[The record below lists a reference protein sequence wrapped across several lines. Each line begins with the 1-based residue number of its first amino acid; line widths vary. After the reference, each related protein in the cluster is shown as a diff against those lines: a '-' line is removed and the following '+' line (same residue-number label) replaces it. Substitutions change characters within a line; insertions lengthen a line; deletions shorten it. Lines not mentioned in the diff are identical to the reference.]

1 MRAEIIAVGT
11 ELLLGHTLNTHAS
24 FLSRECSELGIGV
37 YYHITVGD
45 NRDRLKEVIR
55 TARERSDLVILTG
68 GLGPTD
74 DDLTKETVAEVLGI
88 ELEEHPPTKRRIED
102 LFRQRG
108 LSVPPGNYK
117 QALTFPQGIVFP
129 NDHGTAP
136 GLAVTHE
143 GVTFVMLPGPPH
155 ELIPLFQTQVKPFLI
170 SLLPEAEVIHSQV
183 LRFFGIGESHLEE
196 RIKDLIDGQ
205 TNPTIAPYAKRGEVT
220 IRLTAKAS
228 DVKEAEERIAPV
240 RRAILDR
247 VGMYCYSEYDETLEQ
262 VAVNALRRA
271 GETLALAESCTGG
284 LVAQMITS
292 VPGASEVFKGGVVCY
307 TDEAKEQLLKVPR
320 HILDKHGAISMETAC
335 ILAEQT
341 ARRMDADWGM
351 SVTGVAGPSPAEGKP
366 VGLIYVGLAEKGRSA
381 RAYRFTFRGSR
392 EDIRVRAAKQMLFLL
407 QERIKK
413 GELTT

>member
-1 MRAEIIAVGT
+1 LRAEIIAVGT

-68 GLGPTD
+68 GLGPTE

-88 ELEEHPPTKRRIED
+88 ELVEHPPTRRWIED

-108 LSVPPGNYK
+108 MPVPSGNYK
-117 QALTFPQGIVFP
+117 QALVFPQGTVFP
-129 NDHGTAP
+129 NDRGTAP

-143 GVTFVMLPGPPH
+143 GVTYVMLPGPPH
-155 ELIPLFQTQVKPFLI
+155 ELIPMFEKQVKPFLI
-170 SLLPEAEVIHSQV
+170 SLLPEKEVIHSQV

-196 RIKDLIDGQ
+196 RIKDLIDRQ
-205 TNPTIAPYAKRGEVT
+205 NNPTIAPYAKRGEVT

-228 DVKEAEERIAPV
+228 NVQEAEERIAPV
-240 RRAILDR
+240 RQAILER
-247 VGMYCYSEYDETLEQ
+247 VGAYCYSERDEMLEQ
-262 VAVNALRRA
+262 VTVNQLRDR
-271 GETLALAESCTGG
+271 GQTLALAESCTGG

-307 TDEAKEQLLKVPR
+307 TNEAKEWLLQVPR
-320 HILDKHGAISMETAC
+320 NIIDVHGAISMETAC
-335 ILAEQT
+335 TLAEQ
-341 ARRMDADWGM
+341 AAQRMDADWGL

-366 VGLIYVGLAEKGRSA
+366 VGLVYVGLAERGRPV
-381 RAYRFTFRGSR
+381 RAYRYTFRGSR